1 MACLYIQ
8 HVALERENVISSFT
22 VQGVKSTGDEDSV
35 LWRELKAGVSEP
47 KSPSSTR
54 STKRSMHSVKFSV
67 SGILAKITRIHT

>member
-35 LWRELKAGVSEP
+35 L
-47 KSPSSTR
+47 
-54 STKRSMHSVKFSV
+54 
-67 SGILAKITRIHT
+67 